1 MTKLPDVV
9 LYRAELY
16 DEMCR
21 TLQRAEHAPSQP
33 YHDLAW
39 SVRDQTRRY
48 GRSPHGR
55 VISRTL
61 LVKGLEFDHAL
72 ILDYGEFTPPRKSTW
87 RSLGPGARSPFSC
100 DK

>member
-21 TLQRAEHAPSQP
+21 TLQRAERAPGLS

-39 SVRDQTRRY
+39 SVRDQTRQLQCCDHQV
-48 GRSPHGR
+48 GRLR
-55 VISRTL
+55 
-61 LVKGLEFDHAL
+61 
-72 ILDYGEFTPPRKSTW
+72 
-87 RSLGPGARSPFSC
+87 
-100 DK
+100 